1 MGPDMSLPVLEL
13 LVGGILLG
21 GLYALMAGGLNL
33 IFGVMRVINFAHGE
47 FLAIGA
53 LTTVSIVAGL
63 KLPFWVALVVVP
75 AGAALLGLLI
85 QVTVIRRLVD
95 APLIMSL
102 LATYAISTILVNAS
116 ILIWGGGY
124 RGLPNVLAG
133 SVNLLGVD
141 VSVSR
146 LVAFAVALA
155 TSLAV
160 WWFLRAT
167 RTGRAIRSVAQ
178 APELAVISGISVERV
193 RNITFALGSAMAG
206 LAGVLI
212 APTFASDAQL
222 GSRFLIKAFAVIIVG
237 GMGSYPGAIAAAML
251 LGVLEVFGGY
261 AFGQV
266 IGSAILYLIM
276 IAVLLVRPRGLL
288 GVGTRL

>member
-1 MGPDMSLPVLEL
+1 VNVPVLEL

-53 LTTVSIVAGL
+53 LVTVSLVAGARM
-63 KLPFWVALVVVP
+63 PYWAALLIVP
-75 AGAALLGLLI
+75 AGAALAGLVL
-85 QVTVIRRLVD
+85 QKVVIRRLVD

-102 LATYAISTILVNAS
+102 LATYAVSTVLVNVA

-124 RGLPNVLAG
+124 RGLPGILAG
-133 SVNLLGVD
+133 SVRVAGVD
-141 VSVSR
+141 VSQSR
-146 LVAFAVALA
+146 LVAFAVAVG
-155 TSLAV
+155 TSLGV
-160 WWFLRAT
+160 WIFLRAT

-178 APELAVISGISVERV
+178 APELAIISGISVERV

-206 LAGVLI
+206 LAGVLM

-251 LGVLEVFGGY
+251 LGILEVFGGY

-266 IGSAILYLIM
+266 IGSAMLYLVM
-276 IAVLLVRPRGLL
+276 LAVLLIRPRGLF
-288 GVGTRL
+288 GAQVRV